1 VRRALLAG
9 LVLMILA
16 AAFGHSAQAAERK
29 LPNAPALLS
38 ADRVSYDEELGIVVA
53 SGHVEISQ
61 QDRILRADT
70 VTYNQRTDTVTASGN
85 VSLVEPT
92 GEVLFGN
99 FFELTGGLKDGV
111 AQDFRL
117 LLTDKSRFA
126 AAGAR
131 RSGGTIS
138 EMAKGVYSPCELCK
152 DDPERAPLWQVKAA
166 RIVHDQSE
174 HEVYYQDATLEM
186 FGVPVAYTPYFSHP
200 DPTVKRK
207 SGFLAPLYGSDTRL
221 GAFTRIPYFWVLDD
235 DKDATIAPIFT
246 TREGPVFDGEY
257 RERWGSGKI
266 DLEGSI
272 TNPGAFNEAGNSKPG
287 NQLRGHF
294 HGDGIFNIDED
305 WRTGFDASRETDD
318 TYLRR
323 YKVLYRPPTVLTT
336 NSYVEGFFGRSY
348 NALNAWAFQDTRAT
362 VLIKNQP
369 IVAPIYDFNYV
380 SEAGSYGQR
389 WRVNANALNL
399 FRPSGVDSRRLSQR
413 TEWELPYASAIGDLY
428 TLTLS
433 LETDGYAT
441 KHNVALGNPTGEP
454 ESTGRALPQGK
465 FEWRYP
471 WARQDGAVQ
480 EIIEPR
486 AAFIAGP
493 QARNSTRIP
502 NEDSLD
508 FEFDDENLFRL
519 NPFPGVDRVEGGE
532 RIVYGLSA
540 GAYGAKGGATSA
552 FFGQQYRFNKDDTF
566 DPVTSGLQ
574 DNLSDYV
581 GRLQIRPL
589 NYVDLTYRFRLSKRD
604 LAPRR
609 TEVVG
614 RAGPSFFWV
623 GVNYVNL
630 IQQVPGQG
638 LTTIDQVGG
647 NVNTRLT
654 DHWSTTSG
662 GVRDLELGKTRS
674 LYFGVTYN
682 DECFTMTARA
692 VRSFATDRDIKP
704 SNTFLV
710 QLIYKHL
717 GDVSLSGSG
726 T

>member
-1 VRRALLAG
+1 MRVAPLAG
-9 LVLMILA
+9 LVLALLGLA
-16 AAFGHSAQAAERK
+16 SSPPAQAAERK

-61 QDRILRADT
+61 EDRVLRADT

-85 VSLVEPT
+85 VSLTEPT

-131 RSGGTIS
+131 RSGGTIT

-152 DDPERAPLWQVKAA
+152 EDPERAPLWQVKAA
-166 RIVHDQSE
+166 RIVHDESE
-174 HEVYYQDATLEM
+174 HEVYYQDAMLEM
-186 FGVPVAYTPYFSHP
+186 YGVPVGYTPYFSHP

-207 SGFLAPLYGSDTRL
+207 SGFLAPIYGSDSQL
-221 GAFTRIPYFWVLDD
+221 GAFTRIPYFWVIDQ
-235 DKDATIAPIFT
+235 DKDATIAPVFT
-246 TREGPVFDGEY
+246 TREGAVFDGEY
-257 RERWGSGKI
+257 RQRWGSGKI
-266 DLEGSI
+266 NLEGSI
-272 TNPGAFNEAGNSKPG
+272 TYPDARNEAGDSKPG

-294 HGDGIFNIDED
+294 HGDGVFNIDED
-305 WRTGFDASRETDD
+305 WRTGFDASRETND
-318 TYLRR
+318 TYLQR
-323 YKVLYRPPTVLTT
+323 YKMLYRPPTVLTA
-336 NSYVEGFFGRSY
+336 NGYVEGFFGRSY
-348 NALNAWAFQDTRAT
+348 NALNTWAFQDTRQS
-362 VLIKNQP
+362 VLIKNLP
-369 IVAPIYDFNYV
+369 IIAPIYDFNYV

-389 WRVNANALNL
+389 WRLDANALNL
-399 FRPSGVDSRRLSQR
+399 FRPSGVDSQRLSQR
-413 TEWELPYASAIGDLY
+413 TQWELPYTSALGELY
-428 TLTLS
+428 TLTMS

-441 KHNVALGNPTGEP
+441 KHNANLDNPAGDP
-454 ESTGRALPQGK
+454 LSAGRALPQGK

-471 WARQDGAVQ
+471 WARQDGTVQ
-480 EIIEPR
+480 EVIEPR

-493 QARNSTRIP
+493 QARNSPLIP

-508 FEFDDENLFRL
+508 FEFDDDNLFSL
-519 NPFPGVDRVEGGE
+519 NPFPGVDRAEGGE

-540 GAYGAKGGATSA
+540 GAHGAKGGSTSA
-552 FFGQQYRFNKDDTF
+552 FLGQRYRFHKDDTF
-566 DPVTSGLQ
+566 DPTSGLE

-581 GRLQIRPL
+581 GRLQIQPL

-609 TEVVG
+609 TEVQG
-614 RAGPSFFWV
+614 RVGPSFLWV
-623 GVNYVNL
+623 GGNYVKL
-630 IQQVPGQG
+630 TQEVPGQG
-638 LTTIDQVGG
+638 LTTVDQIGG
-647 NVNTRLT
+647 NVNGKLT
-654 DHWSTTSG
+654 EFWSATAG
-662 GVRDLELGKTRS
+662 GQYDFQLEQTRS
-674 LYFGVTYN
+674 LYFGAQYN
-682 DECFTMTARA
+682 DECFTLIARA
-692 VRSFATDRDIKP
+692 VRSYASNRDIKP

-717 GDVSLSGSG
+717 GDLAFKGS
-726 T
+726 

>member
-1 VRRALLAG
+1 
-9 LVLMILA
+9 MIVA
-16 AAFGHSAQAAERK
+16 AAYGCPAQAAERK

-61 QDRILRADT
+61 EDRVLRADT

-85 VSLVEPT
+85 VSLAEPT

-131 RSGGTIS
+131 RSGGTITD
-138 EMAKGVYSPCELCK
+138 MAKGVYSPCELCK
-152 DDPERAPLWQVKAA
+152 DDPERAPLWQIKAA
-166 RIVHDQSE
+166 RIVHDESE
-174 HEVYYQDATLEM
+174 HEVYYQDAALEM
-186 FGVPVAYTPYFSHP
+186 YGVPVAYTPYFSHP

-207 SGFLAPLYGSDTRL
+207 SGFLAPTYGSDSRL
-221 GAFTRIPYFWVLDD
+221 GAFTRIPYFWVLDN

-246 TREGPVFDGEY
+246 TKEGAVFDGEY

-272 TNPGAFNEAGNSKPG
+272 TNPGARDEFANSKPG
-287 NQLRGHF
+287 DQLRGHV
-294 HGDGIFNIDED
+294 HGDGIFNLDEN

-323 YKVLYRPPTVLTT
+323 YKVLYRPPTVLTS
-336 NSYVEGFFGRSY
+336 NGYVEGFFGRSY
-348 NALNAWAFQDTRAT
+348 NALNAWTFQDTRQA
-362 VLIKNQP
+362 VRIKNLP
-369 IVAPIYDFNYV
+369 NVAPIYDFNYV
-380 SEAGSYGQR
+380 SEAGSHGQR
-389 WRVNANALNL
+389 WRVDANALNL

-413 TEWELPYASAIGDLY
+413 TEWELPYTSAIGELY

-441 KHNVALGNPTGEP
+441 QHNVTADNPAGDP

-471 WARQDGAVQ
+471 WARQDGTVQ

-493 QARNSTRIP
+493 QARNSSLIP

-508 FEFDDENLFRL
+508 FEFDDENLFSL

-540 GAYGAKGGATSA
+540 GAYGAKGGGTSA
-552 FFGQQYRFNKDDTF
+552 FLGQQYRFHKDDTF
-566 DPVTSGLQ
+566 GPTSGLQ

-609 TEVVG
+609 TEVLG
-614 RAGPSFFWV
+614 RVGPSFLWV
-623 GVNYVNL
+623 GVNYL
-630 IQQVPGQG
+630 SLTQDVPGRG
-638 LTTIDQVGG
+638 LTTVNQIGG
-647 NVNTRLT
+647 NVNARFT
-654 DHWSTTSG
+654 DYWSATAG
-662 GVRDLELGKTRS
+662 GVRDLQLEENRSIYLG
-674 LYFGVTYN
+674 VNYN
-682 DECFTMTARA
+682 DECFTLTVRA
-692 VRSFATDRDIKP
+692 VRSFAVDRDVKP

-717 GDVSLSGSG
+717 GDVSFSGS
-726 T
+726 